1 MRPAAV
7 GLIALLAL
15 TSACAAAQDGLAR
28 LQSDIENIARDA
40 GGTVGVAVRHIET
53 GRELYV
59 NRSERFPMG
68 STFKIT
74 LAVQLLTLVDEGKL
88 SLEKII
94 TLQRSDLRGGSG
106 ILANVFDESQP
117 AYSLLQLL
125 EVMLI
130 HSDNSATDVI
140 WREIGSREAVARRL
154 AALGVNAISVDRP
167 IRALLVA
174 ARGPEVAAAFFK
186 DQRDTA
192 TPEAMNQLLL
202 KIWRREAL
210 SAESTALLLSIMQR
224 CATGT
229 RRLPGMLPSETR
241 VFRKTGTLRI
251 GVTND
256 VGIIELPGGAG
267 HIAVAVMVRESQ
279 RNLATQERAIAQIA
293 WAAYR
298 YFR

>member
-28 LQSDIENIARDA
+28 LQSDIENIAREA

-68 STFKIT
+68 SAVKIT

-106 ILANVFDESQP
+106 ILVNRFDESQP

-130 HSDNSATDVI
+130 HSDNTATDVI
-140 WREIGSREAVARRL
+140 WREIGGREAVAGRL
-154 AALGVNAISVDRP
+154 VALGVNGISVDRP
-167 IRALLVA
+167 IRALLAA

-192 TPEAMNQLLL
+192 TPEAMTQLVI

-224 CATGT
+224 CATGM

-241 VFRKTGTLRI
+241 VFRKTGTLSI

-267 HIAVAVMVRESQ
+267 NIAIAVMVRESQ
-279 RNLATQERAIAQIA
+279 RNLATQERTIAQIA

>member
-15 TSACAAAQDGLAR
+15 TPACAAAQNGLER
-28 LQSDIENIARDA
+28 LQSDIEGIAREA
-40 GGTVGVAVRHIET
+40 GGTVGVAVRHIEA

-59 NRSERFPMG
+59 NRGERFPMG
-68 STFKIT
+68 SAMKI
-74 LAVQLLTLVDEGKL
+74 AVAVELLTQVDQGRL
-88 SLEKII
+88 SLDKVI

-106 ILANVFDESQP
+106 ILANRFDESQP

-125 EVMLI
+125 EAMLI

-140 WREIGSREAVARRL
+140 WREIGGRDAVAARL
-154 AALGVNAISVDRP
+154 ATLGVKGISVDRP
-167 IRALLVA
+167 TRALLAA
-174 ARGPEVAAAFFK
+174 ARGPDVAAAFFK

-192 TPEAMNQLLL
+192 TPEAMIQLLTR
-202 KIWRREAL
+202 IWRREAL
-210 SAESTALLLSIMQR
+210 GVESTTLLLSIMQR

-229 RRLPGMLPSETR
+229 RRLPGMLPSDVR
-241 VFRKTGTLRI
+241 VFRKTGTLSI

-256 VGIIELPGGAG
+256 VGIIELPGRAG
-267 HIAVAVMVRESQ
+267 YVAVAVMVRESP
-279 RNLATQERAIAQIA
+279 RNLATQERVIAQIA